1 MRIFGRLTELI
12 IERLNQTPE
21 KNFLAF
27 LDLIGTQ
34 IQPPQPARVPLT
46 FQLAAGSPADTRVP
60 ARTQVAAPATEGEAA
75 EVLYETDQE
84 LIVTTSRLVAVFVR
98 NPDTDRY
105 GNYTL
110 LATDDS
116 DSAFAAFQGDQP
128 IEHSLYLGR
137 DDFFTLPAPKSARLT
152 IDSPDAVRLAALPVV
167 WSYSDGATW
176 HVLNTIQSAL
186 PAADRWEVTIAN
198 LPAPA
203 ITDRNGLQ
211 AGWLRA
217 QLDIPL
223 PRGDYDAGKHEIRRS
238 GLPPDMAIAGQTEV
252 DLSRPFS
259 PFSQSGIG
267 AAFFYLRVDEAFV
280 RAGATVTL
288 TISLAQSGRASSD
301 LLLRW
306 SYSDGSNWKPLG
318 ESRPTNA
325 SAGTDAFAFAD
336 ETLAF
341 TQNGTSQFIVPPD
354 WRPQPLFNEVGRW
367 LRVQIAEGNYGA
379 GTELRLPHIETLTA
393 SYAWTLPEINQIEA
407 SVQVQ
412 RHDLVPELGFA
423 NALPLDLTKD
433 FFPFGEKPRLSD
445 TLYLAHQEVFARP
458 GAAVMDRCHPQ

>member
-1 MRIFGRLTELI
+1 MSMQPPKIDSRTSEVIVDRVKTLVQRYTPWLPAPPAGQGDAAEAFMRIFGRLTELI

-46 FQLAAGSPADTRVP
+46 FQLAAGSPADARVP
-60 ARTQVAAPATEGEAA
+60 IRTQVAAPATEGETA

-84 LIVTTSRLVAVFVR
+84 LIVTTSRLVAVFAR

-105 GNYTL
+105 GNYTWQ
-110 LATDDS
+110 ATDDS

-176 HVLNTIQSAL
+176 HVLTTIQSAL
-186 PAADRWEVTIAN
+186 PAAERWEVTIAN

-217 QLDIPL
+217 HLDIPL
-223 PRGDYDAGKHEIRRS
+223 PRGDYDADKHTIRRS
-238 GLPPDMAIAGQTEV
+238 GLPPDMAVIAGKPVV

-259 PFSQSGIG
+259 PFNQSGVG
-267 AAFFYLRVDEAFV
+267 GAFFYLRVDEAFV
-280 RAGATVTL
+280 RAGATVRL
-288 TISLAQSGRASSD
+288 TISLAQSGRPPVTCCSD
-301 LLLRW
+301 GAIRMVATGNRWANHGRPMPPRVRLHLLLPMRRW
-306 SYSDGSNWKPLG
+306 PSPKM
-318 ESRPTNA
+318 
-325 SAGTDAFAFAD
+325 
-336 ETLAF
+336 
-341 TQNGTSQFIVPPD
+341 VPANLSC
-354 WRPQPLFNEVGRW
+354 PQTGGHNRC
-367 LRVQIAEGNYGA
+367 
-379 GTELRLPHIETLTA
+379 LT
-393 SYAWTLPEINQIEA
+393 
-407 SVQVQ
+407 
-412 RHDLVPELGFA
+412 R
-423 NALPLDLTKD
+423 
-433 FFPFGEKPRLSD
+433 
-445 TLYLAHQEVFARP
+445 
-458 GAAVMDRCHPQ
+458 